1 MTTSFEN
8 QTIEELKRKRHQL
21 YHYINKINKELERRG
36 TKLTIKERIDDELD
50 NLELHNS
57 HPIKRFV
64 KKMSN
69 LTKNKVKSQ
78 IKLTPKTNTLI
89 SSVRKNEDKRIKIK
103 KNEQRSSKKNKI
115 TIKVMKQAFD
125 NKGIKYKSSSKK
137 SELED
142 LMRKNNLVRYVES
155 LM

>member
-8 QTIEELKRKRHQL
+8 QTVEELKRKRHQL
-21 YHYINKINKELERRG
+21 YHYINKIDKELERRG
-36 TKLTIKERIDDELD
+36 SKLTINERIDDELE

-57 HPIKRFV
+57 HPVKRFV
-64 KKMSN
+64 KKMSI
-69 LTKNKVKSQ
+69 LTKKKETSKTKPKPKVNN
-78 IKLTPKTNTLI
+78 LVNT
-89 SSVRKNEDKRIKIK
+89 VKKEEKRVKIK
-103 KNEQRSSKKNKI
+103 KNEEKSTKKKKI
-115 TIKVMKQAFD
+115 TVKVMKQAFD

-155 LM
+155 LL

>member
-8 QTIEELKRKRHQL
+8 QTVEELKRKRHQL
-21 YHYINKINKELERRG
+21 YHYINKIDKELERRG
-36 TKLTIKERIDDELD
+36 SKLTINERIDDELE

-57 HPIKRFV
+57 HPVKRFV
-64 KKMSN
+64 KKMSI
-69 LTKNKVKSQ
+69 LTKKKETSKTKPKPKVNN
-78 IKLTPKTNTLI
+78 LVNT
-89 SSVRKNEDKRIKIK
+89 VKKEEKRVKIK
-103 KNEQRSSKKNKI
+103 KNEQKSTKKKKI
-115 TIKVMKQAFD
+115 TVKVMKQAFD

-155 LM
+155 LL

>member
-8 QTIEELKRKRHQL
+8 QTVEELKRKRHQL
-21 YHYINKINKELERRG
+21 YHYINKIDKELERRG
-36 TKLTIKERIDDELD
+36 SKLTVNERIDDELD

-64 KKMSN
+64 KKMSI
-69 LTKNKVKSQ
+69 LTKKKE
-78 IKLTPKTNTLI
+78 TPKPKPKPKVNTLVNTVRRNEEK
-89 SSVRKNEDKRIKIK
+89 SVKIK
-103 KNEQRSSKKNKI
+103 KNESQSSKKKKI
-115 TIKVMKQAFD
+115 TMKVMKQAFD

-155 LM
+155 LI